1 MSDDNL
7 SQNQPN
13 PSRDL
18 SGFCVLNHFS
28 SNYREASCYSLHLF
42 NPPERKKEP
51 NSHFPQGLSTLSI
64 IQKFLQL
71 TKAMNRRAVSVSSSL
86 FTWLRQ
92 TLKIASTY
100 CTVLS
105 SWGRGYRRES
115 GDGGSLPRCAFPQLW
130 NTHELTMGKLH
141 LIDEAQVSPQI
152 AILGNRKGLRT
163 VLALHVSPW
172 INLSNLGQ
180 EKTGLTW
187 VNWVKLANLA
197 PKPSFVC
204 GFFLFVWS
212 CPLHWVSKIA

>member
-86 FTWLRQ
+86 FTWVRQ

-105 SWGRGYRRES
+105 SLGRGYRRES
-115 GDGGSLPRCAFPQLW
+115 GDGGSLPHCAFSSAVKYARAHDGQAALDW
-130 NTHELTMGKLH
+130 LRCLLKLQFSVTGK
-141 LIDEAQVSPQI
+141 AF
-152 AILGNRKGLRT
+152 
-163 VLALHVSPW
+163 
-172 INLSNLGQ
+172 
-180 EKTGLTW
+180 
-187 VNWVKLANLA
+187 A
-197 PKPSFVC
+197 PYWPC
-204 GFFLFVWS
+204 TFLLESTLVT
-212 CPLHWVSKIA
+212 